1 VAGATV
7 AAAGQMATTAA
18 DGTYRI
24 DNVAAGTYAVIA
36 TRDGTCVGSTVDD
49 VTVGTGTVAAADF
62 AGLTTPAGAGYR
74 LSEQPVTYTPA
85 DTTVLPVTGDE
96 DYKPVT
102 LPFPVALYGQTY
114 NTGYVDSNG
123 LITFQDPGT
132 PNSDAWPIP
141 SPRAP
146 EEPNA
151 AVYPFWHDWVVDSN
165 ASVRTATRGTA
176 PNRQYVVEWRNVS
189 SYEDPTTRTTF
200 QVIFDEAGG
209 YSFAYPDIDGTFLTK
224 GGGATIG
231 IENADGT
238 WALQYTYR
246 QPVLR
251 PGTGLRFDAPE
262 Q

>member
-1 VAGATV
+1 
-7 AAAGQMATTAA
+7 
-18 DGTYRI
+18 
-24 DNVAAGTYAVIA
+24 
-36 TRDGTCVGSTVDD
+36 
-49 VTVGTGTVAAADF
+49 
-62 AGLTTPAGAGYR
+62 
-74 LSEQPVTYTPA
+74 
-85 DTTVLPVTGDE
+85 
-96 DYKPVT
+96 
-102 LPFPVALYGQTY
+102 
-114 NTGYVDSNG
+114 
-123 LITFQDPGT
+123 
-132 PNSDAWPIP
+132 
-141 SPRAP
+141 
-146 EEPNA
+146 
-151 AVYPFWHDWVVDSN
+151 VVDSS

-209 YSFAYPDIDGTFLTK
+209 YSFAYPAIDGTFLTK

-251 PGTGLRFDAPE
+251 PGLGLRFDPP